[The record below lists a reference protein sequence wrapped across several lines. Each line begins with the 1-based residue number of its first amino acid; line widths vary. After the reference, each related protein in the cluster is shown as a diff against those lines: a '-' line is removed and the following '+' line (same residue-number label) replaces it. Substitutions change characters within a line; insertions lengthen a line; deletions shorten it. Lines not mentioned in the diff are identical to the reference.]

1 MATSLEDHNA
11 IRELTLNYSSAA
23 SAKDDAAMEL
33 VFTEDAR
40 VPGVAEGMGMG
51 GPLAGPKAICGFF
64 AKIFETLEHLTQM
77 VQPANIRVSGDEA
90 TSTCDIVEFVKRR
103 GAPGMTIVTGRYED
117 RLRRTAAGWRFYE
130 RTLSFKIFQG
140 VPELPQ

>member
-40 VPGVAEGMGMG
+40 VLGVAEGMGMG

-77 VQPANIRVSGDEA
+77 VQPANIRVSGD
-90 TSTCDIVEFVKRR
+90 
-103 GAPGMTIVTGRYED
+103 
-117 RLRRTAAGWRFYE
+117 
-130 RTLSFKIFQG
+130 
-140 VPELPQ
+140 